1 MNTEAAMEL
10 QIRLAKEAL
19 AMLVIHPTFD
29 VQLYRESIMEI
40 GEAWEL
46 PADATLEALA
56 LIEHERLAIQKAGEG
71 GVVQHILPEEEL
83 PMHATGTETLD
94 NVWDLF
100 ETSLRTESTKGRT
113 VLYNMA
119 RTLEETQNLLDW
131 IEKNGGGKTGV
142 TAPDQSDSIQPSRP
156 TWGGSSFFP
165 RVSPCEPLC
174 ARFGAG
180 VACVPAASP

>member
-10 QIRLAKEAL
+10 QMRLAKEAL

-40 GEAWEL
+40 GEAREL

-94 NVWDLF
+94 KNAIL
-100 ETSLRTESTKGRT
+100 
-113 VLYNMA
+113 
-119 RTLEETQNLLDW
+119 
-131 IEKNGGGKTGV
+131 NGGSYLEGA
-142 TAPDQSDSIQPSRP
+142 TAKERNKQI
-156 TWGGSSFFP
+156 GGHK
-165 RVSPCEPLC
+165 
-174 ARFGAG
+174 A
-180 VACVPAASP
+180 

>member
-10 QIRLAKEAL
+10 QMRLAKEAL

-131 IEKNGGGKTGV
+131 IEKAAKLAVLPPGHAGFPQRVKQSEGSNS
-142 TAPDQSDSIQPSRP
+142 APIRNA
-156 TWGGSSFFP
+156 
-165 RVSPCEPLC
+165 PCF
-174 ARFGAG
+174 A
-180 VACVPAASP
+180 V

>member
-10 QIRLAKEAL
+10 QMRLAKEAL

-83 PMHATGTETLD
+83 PMNASGMETLD
-94 NVWDLF
+94 NIWDLF
-100 ETSLRTESTKGRT
+100 ETALHTENLRERMK
-113 VLYNMA
+113 LFEMA
-119 RTLEETQNLLDW
+119 KWLEESQNLLDW
-131 IEKNGGGKTGV
+131 IEKTDEEKQV
-142 TAPDQSDSIQPSRP
+142 
-156 TWGGSSFFP
+156 
-165 RVSPCEPLC
+165 
-174 ARFGAG
+174 
-180 VACVPAASP
+180 

>member
-10 QIRLAKEAL
+10 QMRLAKEAL

-94 NVWDLF
+94 IHTAGRSTA
-100 ETSLRTESTKGRT
+100 TSPAAGHPSSQCWNGCGRT
-113 VLYNMA
+113 PSWTRCTSASTTM
-119 RTLEETQNLLDW
+119 TQAMMPV
-131 IEKNGGGKTGV
+131 I
-142 TAPDQSDSIQPSRP
+142 A
-156 TWGGSSFFP
+156 
-165 RVSPCEPLC
+165 
-174 ARFGAG
+174 
-180 VACVPAASP
+180 

>member
-10 QIRLAKEAL
+10 QMRLAKEAL

-83 PMHATGTETLD
+83 PMHASGMETLD
-94 NVWDLF
+94 NIWNLF
-100 ETSLRTESTKGRT
+100 ETALHTENRRERMK
-113 VLYNMA
+113 LFEMA
-119 RTLEETQNLLDW
+119 KWLEESQNLLDW
-131 IEKNGGGKTGV
+131 IEKTDEEKQV
-142 TAPDQSDSIQPSRP
+142 
-156 TWGGSSFFP
+156 
-165 RVSPCEPLC
+165 
-174 ARFGAG
+174 
-180 VACVPAASP
+180 

>member
-10 QIRLAKEAL
+10 QMRLAKEAL

-40 GEAWEL
+40 GEAREL

-83 PMHATGTETLD
+83 PMNASGMETLD
-94 NVWDLF
+94 NIWDLF
-100 ETSLRTESTKGRT
+100 ETALHTENLRERMK
-113 VLYNMA
+113 LFEMA
-119 RTLEETQNLLDW
+119 KWLEESQNLLDW
-131 IEKNGGGKTGV
+131 IEKTDEEKQV
-142 TAPDQSDSIQPSRP
+142 
-156 TWGGSSFFP
+156 
-165 RVSPCEPLC
+165 
-174 ARFGAG
+174 
-180 VACVPAASP
+180 

>member
-10 QIRLAKEAL
+10 QMRLAKEAL

-83 PMHATGTETLD
+83 PMHASGMETLD
-94 NVWDLF
+94 NIWNLF
-100 ETSLRTESTKGRT
+100 ETALHTENLRERMK
-113 VLYNMA
+113 LFEMA
-119 RTLEETQNLLDW
+119 KWLEESQNLLDW
-131 IEKNGGGKTGV
+131 IEKTDEEKQV
-142 TAPDQSDSIQPSRP
+142 
-156 TWGGSSFFP
+156 
-165 RVSPCEPLC
+165 
-174 ARFGAG
+174 
-180 VACVPAASP
+180 

>member
-1 MNTEAAMEL
+1 
-10 QIRLAKEAL
+10 
-19 AMLVIHPTFD
+19 MLVIHPTFD

-100 ETSLRTESTKGRT
+100 ETSLRTD
-113 VLYNMA
+113 LYNMA

-131 IEKNGGGKTGV
+131 IEKTEEEKQV
-142 TAPDQSDSIQPSRP
+142 
-156 TWGGSSFFP
+156 
-165 RVSPCEPLC
+165 
-174 ARFGAG
+174 
-180 VACVPAASP
+180 

>member
-10 QIRLAKEAL
+10 QMRLAKEAL

-83 PMHATGTETLD
+83 PMLATGTETLD

-100 ETSLRTESTKGRT
+100 ETSLCTESTKGRT

-131 IEKNGGGKTGV
+131 IEKTDEEKQV
-142 TAPDQSDSIQPSRP
+142 
-156 TWGGSSFFP
+156 
-165 RVSPCEPLC
+165 
-174 ARFGAG
+174 
-180 VACVPAASP
+180 

>member
-10 QIRLAKEAL
+10 QMRLAKEAL

-100 ETSLRTESTKGRT
+100 ETSLRAESTKGRT

-131 IEKNGGGKTGV
+131 IEKTEEEKQV
-142 TAPDQSDSIQPSRP
+142 
-156 TWGGSSFFP
+156 
-165 RVSPCEPLC
+165 
-174 ARFGAG
+174 
-180 VACVPAASP
+180 

>member
-10 QIRLAKEAL
+10 QMRLAKEAL

-83 PMHATGTETLD
+83 PMHA

-131 IEKNGGGKTGV
+131 IEKTEEEKQV
-142 TAPDQSDSIQPSRP
+142 
-156 TWGGSSFFP
+156 
-165 RVSPCEPLC
+165 
-174 ARFGAG
+174 
-180 VACVPAASP
+180 

>member
-10 QIRLAKEAL
+10 QMRLAKEAL

-83 PMHATGTETLD
+83 PMHASGMETLD
-94 NVWDLF
+94 NIWNLF
-100 ETSLRTESTKGRT
+100 ETALHTENLRKRMKLFE
-113 VLYNMA
+113 MA
-119 RTLEETQNLLDW
+119 KWLEESQNLLDW
-131 IEKNGGGKTGV
+131 IEKTDEEKQV
-142 TAPDQSDSIQPSRP
+142 
-156 TWGGSSFFP
+156 
-165 RVSPCEPLC
+165 
-174 ARFGAG
+174 
-180 VACVPAASP
+180 

>member
-10 QIRLAKEAL
+10 QMRLAKEAL

-71 GVVQHILPEEEL
+71 RRCAAHSSGRRTA
-83 PMHATGTETLD
+83 HACYRHGNTG
-94 NVWDLF
+94 
-100 ETSLRTESTKGRT
+100 
-113 VLYNMA
+113 
-119 RTLEETQNLLDW
+119 
-131 IEKNGGGKTGV
+131 
-142 TAPDQSDSIQPSRP
+142 
-156 TWGGSSFFP
+156 
-165 RVSPCEPLC
+165 
-174 ARFGAG
+174 
-180 VACVPAASP
+180 

>member
-10 QIRLAKEAL
+10 QMRLAKEAL

-94 NVWDLF
+94 KPKLLGIF
-100 ETSLRTESTKGRT
+100 IAICT
-113 VLYNMA
+113 VGIIIVGYFFNA
-119 RTLEETQNLLDW
+119 
-131 IEKNGGGKTGV
+131 
-142 TAPDQSDSIQPSRP
+142 IQYLI
-156 TWGGSSFFP
+156 
-165 RVSPCEPLC
+165 V
-174 ARFGAG
+174 
-180 VACVPAASP
+180 

>member
-10 QIRLAKEAL
+10 QMRLAKEAL

-94 NVWDLF
+94 NCLKHPCA
-100 ETSLRTESTKGRT
+100 LRARKGVRFSTTWRGHWKKRRTCWTGSKRRTRKSRCERLPRTATQTGR
-113 VLYNMA
+113 A
-119 RTLEETQNLLDW
+119 
-131 IEKNGGGKTGV
+131 
-142 TAPDQSDSIQPSRP
+142 AP
-156 TWGGSSFFP
+156 
-165 RVSPCEPLC
+165 
-174 ARFGAG
+174 
-180 VACVPAASP
+180 

>member
-10 QIRLAKEAL
+10 QMRLTKEAL

-100 ETSLRTESTKGRT
+100 ETSLRT
-113 VLYNMA
+113 
-119 RTLEETQNLLDW
+119 
-131 IEKNGGGKTGV
+131 
-142 TAPDQSDSIQPSRP
+142 
-156 TWGGSSFFP
+156 
-165 RVSPCEPLC
+165 
-174 ARFGAG
+174 
-180 VACVPAASP
+180 

>member
-1 MNTEAAMEL
+1 
-10 QIRLAKEAL
+10 
-19 AMLVIHPTFD
+19 MLVIHPTFD

-100 ETSLRTESTKGRT
+100 ETALHTENLRERMKLFEMAKWPEES
-113 VLYNMA
+113 
-119 RTLEETQNLLDW
+119 QNLLDW
-131 IEKNGGGKTGV
+131 IEKTDEEKQV
-142 TAPDQSDSIQPSRP
+142 
-156 TWGGSSFFP
+156 
-165 RVSPCEPLC
+165 
-174 ARFGAG
+174 
-180 VACVPAASP
+180 

>member
-1 MNTEAAMEL
+1 M
-10 QIRLAKEAL
+10 
-19 AMLVIHPTFD
+19 
-29 VQLYRESIMEI
+29 
-40 GEAWEL
+40 
-46 PADATLEALA
+46 ALA

-131 IEKNGGGKTGV
+131 IEKTDVEKQV
-142 TAPDQSDSIQPSRP
+142 
-156 TWGGSSFFP
+156 
-165 RVSPCEPLC
+165 
-174 ARFGAG
+174 
-180 VACVPAASP
+180 